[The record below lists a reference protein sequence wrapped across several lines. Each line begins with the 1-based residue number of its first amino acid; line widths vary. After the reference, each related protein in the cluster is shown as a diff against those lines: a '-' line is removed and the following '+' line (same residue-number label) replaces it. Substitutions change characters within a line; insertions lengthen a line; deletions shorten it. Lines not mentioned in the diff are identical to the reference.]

1 MDTIEYLLSPIIWVM
16 DAVLNAFYTFTG
28 SIGLS
33 ILLLSF
39 TFALIALPLQKKG
52 QRIER
57 EINEKISVIDNELKP
72 LKASLKGEELFLA
85 TEEVYKKHN
94 FHPIK
99 SIATGTS
106 FLVMLPILISAIFLF
121 SNNPLLAH
129 KEFFFIDNLAEP
141 DGSFNLVNVLP
152 FIMLSVTLI
161 DSKLRYKNNKQ
172 AQRRFMLIAFVL
184 LVLVYNMPSALVLY
198 WTGSNIFSLISNN
211 HKLNKFNSR

>member
-1 MDTIEYLLSPIIWVM
+1 MDTLEYLLSPIIWVM
-16 DAVLNAFYTFTG
+16 EAVLNIFHTLTG

-52 QRIER
+52 QRIEK
-57 EINEKISVIDNELKP
+57 EINEKISVIDHELKP
-72 LKASLKGEELFLA
+72 FKASLKGEELFLA
-85 TEEVYKKHN
+85 TENIYEKHHY
-94 FHPIK
+94 HPIK
-99 SIATGTS
+99 SIASGTS
-106 FLVMLPILISAIFLF
+106 ILVMLPILISAIFLF

-129 KEFFFIDNLAEP
+129 KEFLFIDNLAEP
-141 DGSFNLVNVLP
+141 DGTFNFINVLP
-152 FIMLSVTLI
+152 FIMLSITLI

-198 WTGSNIFSLISNN
+198 WTGSNFFSLVSNN
-211 HKLNKFNSR
+211 LRKK